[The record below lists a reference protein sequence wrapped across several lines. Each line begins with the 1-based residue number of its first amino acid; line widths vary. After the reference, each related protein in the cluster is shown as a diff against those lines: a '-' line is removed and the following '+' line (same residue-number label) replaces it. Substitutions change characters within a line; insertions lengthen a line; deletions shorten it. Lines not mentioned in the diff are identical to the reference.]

1 VSYQTKF
8 LFALVSFCT
17 VLIAA
22 APLHAEIIRTAD
34 GVLPQAVRVSAFG
47 AGQSSLNLVSLLPL
61 VVEGKTLGTGVI
73 YDDPTTHRPADYFEL
88 YDSRGGLFAVGW
100 FDKFGIQR
108 MAVDRALLEQKD
120 DLEGVLV
127 PLIEGDPI

>member
-1 VSYQTKF
+1 VTTQTKF
-8 LFALVSFCT
+8 PFALVILCT
-17 VLIAA
+17 VLIVAV
-22 APLHAEIIRTAD
+22 PIHAETIRTAE
-34 GVLPQAVRVSAFG
+34 GVSPQAVRVSTFG
-47 AGQSSLNLVSLLPL
+47 AGQSSLKLVSLLPL

-73 YDDPTTHRPADYFEL
+73 YDDPTTQRPADYFEL
-88 YDSRGGLFAVGW
+88 YDSKGGLFAVGW

-127 PLIEGDPI
+127 TLIEGDPI